1 MSAAIVILVNVAL
14 DAAIVTALAYVCTRA
29 ARLTTNGRDL
39 VATPTRSRSACRP
52 AAAQWRLSRQSADA
66 RV

>member
-1 MSAAIVILVNVAL
+1 MGTAIIILVNVAL

-29 ARLTTNGRDL
+29 ARLTTNGREP
-39 VATPTRSRSACRP
+39 VATPTPSRSARQP
-52 AAAQWRLSRQSADA
+52 AAAQWRLRGQSADA